1 MHLKAII
8 NKFKKI
14 IIDKLLNIRKLV
26 YIVHYLLEKFRG
38 SRLWTSSVEASGL
51 DFPMGPN
58 LYQGDFSKTCFF
70 KMRFLEAPY
79 HFQQGVIDGS

>member
-14 IIDKLLNIRKLV
+14 IIDKLLNIRKLML
-26 YIVHYLLEKFRG
+26 IVHYLLKKFQG
-38 SRLWTSSVEASGL
+38 SRLLTSSVEANGL
-51 DFPMGPN
+51 DFSVGAN

-70 KMRFLEAPY
+70 KNE
-79 HFQQGVIDGS
+79 VSGSAR